1 MATNGLLKNHQN
13 QLHKDQCYF
22 KLNSFKRTEENSN
35 VQSSSYSNYN
45 EKTLECTQC
54 MAGTLLIY
62 QAMQRKYASIWAY
75 LIERKGISNR
85 N

>member
-22 KLNSFKRTEENSN
+22 KLNSFKRREENSN

-45 EKTLECTQC
+45 ERTLECTQC

-62 QAMQRKYASIWAY
+62 
-75 LIERKGISNR
+75 
-85 N
+85 